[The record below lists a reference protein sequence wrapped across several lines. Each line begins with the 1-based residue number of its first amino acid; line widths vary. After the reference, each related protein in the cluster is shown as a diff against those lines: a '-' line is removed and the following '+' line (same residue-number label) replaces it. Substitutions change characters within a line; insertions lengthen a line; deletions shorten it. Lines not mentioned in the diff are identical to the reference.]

1 MEVGMLT
8 GQVAQELGVS
18 VYTVMGWERCGKLRA
33 TRSAG
38 GWRLFRAVEVARI
51 KREMQTKLKKAGR

>member
-1 MEVGMLT
+1 MDIGMLT

-18 VYTVMGWERCGKLRA
+18 VYTVMGWERSGKLKA

-38 GWRLFRAVEVARI
+38 GWRLFPPAAVARI
-51 KREMQTKLKKAGR
+51 KRQMCAKARRDSK